1 MDVIILRG
9 WSDGFEEFK
18 RRGFRLALGL
28 GPRRIFILGVISLSL
43 LLIPWQI
50 AASELIQQTIWW
62 TGKLSLV
69 HLILYTIGMDS
80 ALGLH
85 RILT

>member
-9 WSDGFEEFK
+9 WSDDSEEFK
-18 RRGFRLALGL
+18 RRGLSLTLGL

-69 HLILYTIGMDS
+69 HLFLCTIGRDS
-80 ALGLH
+80 ALDLH
-85 RILT
+85 RVLT